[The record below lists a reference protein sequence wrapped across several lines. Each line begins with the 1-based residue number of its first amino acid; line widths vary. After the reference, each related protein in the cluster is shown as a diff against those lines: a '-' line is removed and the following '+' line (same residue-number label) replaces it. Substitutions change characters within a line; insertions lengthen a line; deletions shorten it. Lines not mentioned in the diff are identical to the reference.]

1 MIQKNK
7 LLLNET
13 YYKYSLGIATM
24 LMMLAI
30 AMQWEYI
37 IGGTVIFVFG
47 SMGLAE

>member
-13 YYKYSLGIATM
+13 YYKYSLGVVTA

-30 AMQWEYI
+30 VFQWEYI
-37 IGGTVIFVFG
+37 MAGTVVFV
-47 SMGLAE
+47 LATLLIND